1 MTVISCDTLVMDSKH
16 EAIKGELSTVQ
27 RVLLVEDNPVNQEL
41 FSEYLKILG
50 VEVVVVPSA
59 DGAVAELTKAMRST
73 GFGLVLMDLHMPN
86 KDGVQATIEWR
97 QIEDKEGLKPTPI
110 YAITADVRTEERGRC
125 MDSGMNGFLSKPFR
139 LRDLERLL
147 KSVIDF

>member
-1 MTVISCDTLVMDSKH
+1 MDSKH
-16 EAIKGELSTVQ
+16 EAIKGERSTVQ

-59 DGAVAELTKAMRST
+59 DRAVAELTKAMRSN

-97 QIEDKEGLKPTPI
+97 EIEDKEGLKPTPI